1 MKVMWGSGKRR
12 ACEGEQSLYNTVFQD
27 SALLGLLFPQ
37 NSCWNFTMM
46 STNDNMV
53 LGGIESTAI
62 NSIFQIMGY
71 NIHKGIKLRD
81 NLKLSQYI
89 IESREKQWP
98 QRLSTV
104 QNKAQGIMAN
114 SNPLWLKFSGQ
125 GLRFL

>member
-1 MKVMWGSGKRR
+1 
-12 ACEGEQSLYNTVFQD
+12 
-27 SALLGLLFPQ
+27 
-37 NSCWNFTMM
+37 MM

-89 IESREKQWP
+89 IESREKQ
-98 QRLSTV
+98 
-104 QNKAQGIMAN
+104 
-114 SNPLWLKFSGQ
+114 
-125 GLRFL
+125 